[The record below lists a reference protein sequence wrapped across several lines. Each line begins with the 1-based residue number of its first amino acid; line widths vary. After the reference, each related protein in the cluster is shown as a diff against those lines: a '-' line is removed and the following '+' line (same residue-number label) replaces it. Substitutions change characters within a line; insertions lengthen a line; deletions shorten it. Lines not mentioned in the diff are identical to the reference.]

1 MHLPLVFPCHIW
13 DIPEMG
19 VSLPGSNDTGT
30 LLLVIRDVQQ
40 PGTRERALMALRK
53 LFFVKT
59 REQGATLKSTPEN
72 WL

>member
-13 DIPEMG
+13 DIPEIPL
-19 VSLPGSNDTGT
+19 SSGSNDTGT
-30 LLLVIRDVQQ
+30 LLLVTRDVQQ

-53 LFFVKT
+53 LFVVKT

>member
-13 DIPEMG
+13 DIPEIPL
-19 VSLPGSNDTGT
+19 SSGSNDTGT

-53 LFFVKT
+53 LFIVKT
-59 REQGATLKSTPEN
+59 QEQGATLKSTPEN